1 IPVIDMRRVDSV
13 LFAPYRQVGVVCSEV
28 RPVVRL
34 VKRKLARNMHSLLC
48 AVDNTVVHYN
58 AANLRPVSISDPL
71 EYPVTAIAADTG
83 TVYVAN
89 GPKISLLPTCRFVER
104 EIEVGSDIKH
114 LILFGE
120 HLFVVD
126 VDNKLIVINTETK
139 EITLTLEWPKEVFEI
154 SVVVHPATYLNKVLL
169 GSTDGRMRLL
179 NVRTGKLIFE
189 FASRCP
195 KKSRITSITQ
205 SPALD
210 VVGVGFE
217 SGRVELR
224 NLKTDETI
232 MDFKHENAI
241 TAIGFRT
248 DGESLMTTGDSSG
261 MMAVWN
267 LEKESLIGRLTD
279 VHSNS
284 IHLLHFIDGEA
295 IMISGSHDNSLRVW
309 VLDQPDGMPRQLILN
324 EGHAKPVNSCIFS
337 SKHEVISSGQDES
350 VRKYSVLIDTLR
362 QKLGSA
368 GTMKRSKAKK
378 NGVSV
383 DVIRLPPV
391 VELAFGWTR
400 EAAWD
405 NVLARHE
412 NELLVTTWTTR
423 KQSLGT
429 HSLAH
434 DRFKTEPALRSAV
447 ATAIAISPCGNTAY
461 IGYSTGH
468 IDVFN
473 VQSARHVRTLVAPKS
488 TTAHDSEVTILAL
501 DARGRELISA
511 SSTGRLRFWDA
522 HEGSLSSQM
531 RAPSEGRVVRAAA
544 CNANSLVAIVLEKR
558 DGNMLTSACV
568 TLIDSLCRR
577 VVRSFP
583 QPEGMGSIPTVA
595 FSPDGRWVMVAD
607 EMGHLR
613 VWDIASSYLVDVV
626 KFDSPCI
633 SVSLNPSGELMATCH
648 KDQRAVFIW
657 ASKNHFDS
665 PVEMEPLELNH
676 EPSWKGVK
684 KETEEAFFRRMQ
696 EEDDSL
702 SDLMEEEEDDTKE
715 EERNTVD
722 ESRLVELSGL
732 PPSRWAN
739 LPDLDVI
746 RQRNMPLEPAKKPKR
761 APFFLSAA
769 ATLDGFEFE
778 KEKDD
783 TEERRKIAE
792 AKRNLL
798 ELESAFSSKLRNASS
813 HSHFLDAFR
822 TLKKMSLSAIDFQI
836 RTLSPD
842 VITPFLRM
850 LLSALKMH
858 EDFDLV
864 QAYLATLIKVHR
876 THLWSEGEDLNDE
889 TGEVLSEILEGVE
902 EVWSRMDQPFIQ
914 TSSIV
919 AFAKSALV

>member
-1 IPVIDMRRVDSV
+1 M
-13 LFAPYRQVGVVCSEV
+13 
-28 RPVVRL
+28 VRL

-83 TVYVAN
+83 SVYVAN
-89 GPKISLLPTCRFVER
+89 GPKISLLPTCRFVES
-104 EIEVGSDIKH
+104 EIKLESDIKH
-114 LILFGE
+114 LLLLGE
-120 HLFVVD
+120 NLFVVD
-126 VDNKLIVINTETK
+126 VNNKLSVISTETK
-139 EITLTLEWPKEVFEI
+139 EVMLTLEWPKEVFEV

-179 NVRTGKLIFE
+179 NVRTGKIIFE
-189 FASRCP
+189 FTSRCP
-195 KKSRITSITQ
+195 KKSRVTSITQ

-210 VVGVGFE
+210 VVGVGYE

-224 NLKTDETI
+224 NLKTDETL
-232 MDFKHENAI
+232 MDFKHENGI
-241 TAIGFRT
+241 TSIGFRT
-248 DGESLMTTGDSSG
+248 DGEPLMTTGDSSG

-267 LEKESLIGRLTD
+267 LEKNSLIGRLTD
-279 VHSNS
+279 IHSSS

-295 IMISGSHDNSLRVW
+295 IMLSASMDNSLRVW
-309 VLDQPDGMPRQLILN
+309 VLDQPDGMPRQLIVN

-368 GTMKRSKAKK
+368 GIMKRSKAKK

-412 NELLVTTWTTR
+412 DEVIVTTWTTR

-429 HSLAH
+429 HSLVH
-434 DRFKTEPALRSAV
+434 DRFKTDPALKSTV

-473 VQSARHVRTLVAPKS
+473 VQSARHVRTLIAPNC
-488 TTAHDSEVTILAL
+488 TTAHDSEVTIVIV
-501 DARGRELISA
+501 DVRGRELISGCA
-511 SSTGRLRFWDA
+511 SGRLRFWDA
-522 HEGSLSSQM
+522 REGTLSSQI

-544 CNANSLVAIVLEKR
+544 CNANSLVAVVLEKR
-558 DGNMLTSACV
+558 EGNK
-568 TLIDSLCRR
+568 LIGSSVSLLDSVCRR

-583 QPEGMGSIPTVA
+583 QPEGMGSIPCVSFT
-595 FSPDGRWVMVAD
+595 PDGRWVIISD
-607 EMGHLR
+607 EKGHLR
-613 VWDIASSYLVDVV
+613 VWDIASSYLVDVI
-626 KFDSPCI
+626 KFASPCI
-633 SVSLNPSGELMATCH
+633 SVAFNPSGEFMATCH
-648 KDQRAVFIW
+648 KDQRAVFLW

-665 PVEMEPLELNH
+665 PAQLEPLDLNY

-684 KETEEAFFRRMQ
+684 REAEEAFFTQR
-696 EEDDSL
+696 EDDDSM
-702 SDLMEEEEDDTKE
+702 SYLMEEDEEKKE
-715 EERNTVD
+715 EEVTID
-722 ESRLVELSGL
+722 ESRLIELSGL
-732 PPSRWAN
+732 APSRWAN
-739 LPDLDVI
+739 LPDLDII
-746 RQRNMPLEPAKKPKR
+746 RQRNKPIEPAKKPKR

-792 AKRNLL
+792 AKRNVL

-813 HSHFLDAFR
+813 HSALLDAFR

-842 VITPFLRM
+842 VITSFLRM

-858 EDFDLV
+858 EDLDLV

-876 THLWSEGEDLNDE
+876 THLWSEGDDLNDE
-889 TGEVLSEILEGVE
+889 TGEVLSEILEGVRR
-902 EVWSRMDQPFIQ
+902 VWKRMDEPFIE

>member
-1 IPVIDMRRVDSV
+1 IAVVEMRRVDSV
-13 LFAPYRQVGVVCSEV
+13 LFSPYRQVGVVCSEV
-28 RPVVRL
+28 RPAMRL
-34 VKRKLARNMHSLLC
+34 VKRKLARSMHSLLC
-48 AVDNTVVHYN
+48 AIDNTVVQYN

-71 EYPVTAIAADTG
+71 EHPVTAIAADG
-83 TVYVAN
+83 GCLYVAN
-89 GPKISLLPTCRFVER
+89 GPKISLMPTCRFVES
-104 EIEVGSDIKH
+104 EIELDSDIKH
-114 LILFGE
+114 LLLFGE
-120 HLFVVD
+120 NLFVVD
-126 VDNKLIVINTETK
+126 VDNKLSVISTETK
-139 EITLTLEWPKEVFEI
+139 EIMLTLEWPKEVFEV

-179 NVRTGKLIFE
+179 NIRTGKLLFE
-189 FASRCP
+189 FASRCS

-210 VVGVGFE
+210 VVGVGYE

-224 NLKTDETI
+224 NLKTDESV
-232 MDFKHENAI
+232 MDLKHENEI
-241 TAIGFRT
+241 TAIGFRS
-248 DGESLMTTGDSSG
+248 DGEPLMTTGDSSG

-267 LEKESLIGRLTD
+267 LEKQSLIGRLTNI
-279 VHSNS
+279 HSSS
-284 IHLLHFIDGEA
+284 IHLLHFIEGEA
-295 IMISGSHDNSLRVW
+295 IMLSASLDNSLRVW
-309 VLDQPDGMPRQLILN
+309 VLDQPDGMPRQLIVN
-324 EGHAKPVNSCIFS
+324 EGHAKPVNSCLFS
-337 SKHEVISSGQDES
+337 SKHEIICSGKDES

-378 NGVSV
+378 NGVSL

-412 NELLVTTWTTR
+412 DEVIVTTWTTR

-429 HSLAH
+429 HSLVH
-434 DRFKTEPALRSAV
+434 DRFKTDPALRNSV
-447 ATAIAISPCGNTAY
+447 ATAISISPCGNTAY

-473 VQSARHVRTLVAPKS
+473 VQSARHVRSFVAPNS
-488 TTAHDSEVTILAL
+488 TTAHDSEVTVLTL
-501 DARGRELISA
+501 DSRGRELISA
-511 SSTGRLRFWDA
+511 SVSGHLRFWDTR
-522 HEGSLSSQM
+522 EGSLTSTM
-531 RAPSEGRVVRAAA
+531 RAPSEGRVVRGSA
-544 CNANSLVAIVLEKR
+544 CTTNSLIAIVLEKK
-558 DGNMLTSACV
+558 DGNKLISCSV

-583 QPEGMGSIPTVA
+583 QPEGMGSIPTVS
-595 FSPDGRWVMVAD
+595 FTPDGRWVMVAD
-607 EMGHLR
+607 EKGHLR

-626 KFDSPCI
+626 KFDSPCV
-633 SVSLNPSGELMATCH
+633 SVAFNPSGEFMATCH
-648 KDQRAVFIW
+648 KNQRAVFIW

-665 PVEMEPLELNH
+665 PVQMEPLELNH

-684 KETEEAFFRRMQ
+684 KEREEAFFSAIAD
-696 EEDDSL
+696 ESDDY
-702 SDLMEEEEDDTKE
+702 LMEDVEESKE
-715 EERNTVD
+715 EERNEIDDT
-722 ESRLVELSGL
+722 RLVELSGL
-732 PPSRWAN
+732 APSRWAN
-739 LPDLDVI
+739 LPHLDVI
-746 RQRNMPLEPAKKPKR
+746 RQRNKPIEPAKKPKR

-783 TEERRKIAE
+783 TEDRRRIAE

-798 ELESAFSSKLRNASS
+798 ELESAFSSKLRNAST
-813 HSHFLDAFR
+813 HSALLDAFR
-822 TLKKMSLSAIDFQI
+822 TLKKTSLSAIDFQI

-842 VITPFLRM
+842 VITAFLRM

-876 THLWSEGEDLNDE
+876 GYLWSEGDDLTDE
-889 TGEVLSEILEGVE
+889 TGDIMSEILEGVQT
-902 EVWSRMDQPFIQ
+902 VWKRMDEPFIE